1 VDVELEA
8 VRVVY
13 PLYHL
18 STYLFLFY
26 LLSLEN
32 PWRKFK

>member
-1 VDVELEA
+1 VEVELEA

-13 PLYHL
+13 PL